1 MPQEELLG
9 SVLIGWDD
17 QIEDQMVRRHRKRRW
32 KREEEDAN
40 LRWKRYQKYALR
52 LLQLLDRMMPIQS
65 SRHSTNVKI
74 RLKLSPHLLMKLGRP
89 MDQ

>member
-17 QIEDQMVRRHRKRRW
+17 QMEDQMVRRHRKRRW
-32 KREEEDAN
+32 KREEEEEEDAN
-40 LRWKRYQKYALR
+40 LRWKRYQKSALR

-74 RLKLSPHLLMKLGRP
+74 KLKLSHHRQ